1 MLDLDRDS
9 LNARRMFCACT
20 DMYYVNNKLF
30 LTNKR
35 AASVLYILLFQKF
48 IWIITIKFFYCFCI
62 LIITHVSSFL

>member
-35 AASVLYILLFQKF
+35 AASILYILLFQKF
-48 IWIITIKFFYCFCI
+48 I
-62 LIITHVSSFL
+62 